1 MLSIVCAIRLAD
13 GLEVCGKIEAK
24 FPGVAY
30 AIEYGGAVE
39 QLSPRP
45 QTGTPSD
52 LELLFQ
58 LAARKLDGIL
68 LVTKTGGYELRS
80 RLSSAQPA

>member
-1 MLSIVCAIRLAD
+1 MLSVVCAIRLAD

-30 AIEYGGAVE
+30 AIEYGGASE

-45 QTGTPSD
+45 ETGTPSD

-58 LAARKLDGIL
+58 LASRKLNGTL
-68 LVTKTGGYELRS
+68 LITKTGRYELRS
-80 RLSSAQPA
+80 QSISARSV